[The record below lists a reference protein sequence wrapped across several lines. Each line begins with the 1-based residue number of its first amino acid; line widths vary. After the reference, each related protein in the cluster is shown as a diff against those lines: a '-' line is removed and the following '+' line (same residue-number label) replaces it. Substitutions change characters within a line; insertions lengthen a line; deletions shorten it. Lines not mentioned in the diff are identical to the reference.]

1 MLFVADM
8 LREWVADSLWD
19 TRSQV
24 QAHSSSLVAS
34 NGRGHERWVAGGD
47 ASSLLLDQPGQ
58 LCLALA

>member
-24 QAHSSSLVAS
+24 QSSLVAS
-34 NGRGHERWVAGGD
+34 NGRRHERWVAGGD
-47 ASSLLLDQPGQ
+47 AGSLPLDQPSQ